1 MAPDEGNDDIPTVG
15 IGLYFEDHEVGRKFK
30 TIGRTVTEADIV
42 NFIGV
47 TGMTE
52 VLFTDLTFDMGVGA
66 AGRVAP
72 AALAYTLMEGLL
84 CQYAIQGTGLALL
97 EVHKKVLAPTV
108 AGDTIHVEVEVLG
121 ARPTSK
127 GGRGIVKARHDIVNQ
142 RGETVITY
150 EATRM
155 VACRPA

>member
-1 MAPDEGNDDIPTVG
+1 MAQGSASADIPTLG
-15 IGLYFEDHEVGRKFK
+15 IGLYFEDYEVGLKYK
-30 TIGRTVTEADIV
+30 TLSRTVTEADLV

-52 VLFTDLTFDMGVGA
+52 VLFTDPTFEMGAGA

-97 EVHKKVLAPTV
+97 EVSKKILGPTV
-108 AGDTIHVEVEVLG
+108 VGDTIHVEVEALEV
-121 ARPTSK
+121 RPTSK
-127 GGRGIVKARHDIVNQ
+127 GGRGIVKARHDIINQ